1 MKLILNKENINL
13 EDINFI
19 TKTNYIKLVYDL
31 NNVLMNGLHIRIY
44 NFKIYKNDL
53 FIYVVL
59 LDKNDISLI
68 NNIIKYINRKI
79 NVNISLKDN
88 IIRMKNNFN
97 FNFNNDYID
106 ININNIKRF
115 NNKYILYVYN

>member
-1 MKLILNKENINL
+1 MKLILNKKKINL
-13 EDINFI
+13 DDINFI

-31 NNVLMNGLHIRIY
+31 NNVLMNGLHIRIH
-44 NFKIYKNDL
+44 NFKIYKNDF

-79 NVNISLKDN
+79 NVNISFKNN
-88 IIRMKNNFN
+88 IIKMKNNFN
-97 FNFNNDYID
+97 INNNYID

>member
-97 FNFNNDYID
+97 FNNDYID

>member
-1 MKLILNKENINL
+1 MKLILNKKNINL
-13 EDINFI
+13 DDINFI

-44 NFKIYKNDL
+44 NFKIYKNNL

-97 FNFNNDYID
+97 FNNDYID

>member
-1 MKLILNKENINL
+1 MKLILNKKNINL
-13 EDINFI
+13 DDINFI

-44 NFKIYKNDL
+44 NFKIYKNNL

-97 FNFNNDYID
+97 FNNDYID
-106 ININNIKRF
+106 ININNIKRLK
-115 NNKYILYVYN
+115 NKYILYVYN

>member
-1 MKLILNKENINL
+1 MKLILNKKNINL
-13 EDINFI
+13 DDINFI

-68 NNIIKYINRKI
+68 NNINKYINRKI

-88 IIRMKNNFN
+88 IIRMKNN

>member
-1 MKLILNKENINL
+1 MKLILNKKNINL
-13 EDINFI
+13 DDINFI

-44 NFKIYKNDL
+44 NFKIYKNNL

-97 FNFNNDYID
+97 FNNDYID
-106 ININNIKRF
+106 ININNIKRL

>member
-1 MKLILNKENINL
+1 MKLILNKKKINL
-13 EDINFI
+13 DDINFI

-31 NNVLMNGLHIRIY
+31 NNVLMNGVHIRIY

-97 FNFNNDYID
+97 FNNDYID

>member
-1 MKLILNKENINL
+1 MKLILNKKKINL
-13 EDINFI
+13 DDINFI

-79 NVNISLKDN
+79 NVNISFKNN
-88 IIRMKNNFN
+88 IIKMKNNFN
-97 FNFNNDYID
+97 TNNNYID